1 MVNNNF
7 MQERYTLL
15 NYNQDQ
21 LTTFTNAQLDPVL
34 AGMENGRYRWLTVNQ
49 YDENSHP
56 DVEKILTFFNVD
68 LYLIDSI
75 FDQSQ
80 SREYIET
87 DTYLF
92 LRYVIPIFDLS
103 LSEYHHECGSLILT
117 EDAFIVFDQNES
129 ELISTVYE
137 KVINGSRARQH
148 GPDFL
153 FYLLLRATVVQ
164 SKQFMYVDLNDQLE
178 EAEDEVIDNPGEA
191 FVLDNILELRQRI
204 RPLYD
209 FVYQIRATIKEILEE
224 ETRLITP
231 HTHDLIDRYLEKDSQ
246 ELWEGYLLLREGV
259 ESLMD
264 IHRANVAEKTN
275 RIIHILTVVS
285 FIFLPITFI
294 SSLYGMNFAYMP
306 ELKWRYSYFV
316 VLCVMAIIVLGLI
329 YYMRR
334 KKWI

>member
-1 MVNNNF
+1 MSTQPN
-7 MQERYTLL
+7 
-15 NYNQDQ
+15 
-21 LTTFTNAQLDPVL
+21 
-34 AGMENGRYRWLTVNQ
+34 
-49 YDENSHP
+49 
-56 DVEKILTFFNVD
+56 
-68 LYLIDSI
+68 
-75 FDQSQ
+75 
-80 SREYIET
+80 
-87 DTYLF
+87 
-92 LRYVIPIFDLS
+92 YVIPIFDLTID
-103 LSEYHHECGSLILT
+103 EYHYECGSIILT
-117 EDAFIVFDQNES
+117 DDALLVFDQNES
-129 ELISTVYE
+129 SIIATVYE
-137 KVINGSRARQH
+137 KVMNGGSARQY

-153 FYLLLRATVVQ
+153 FYLLVRTAVSQ
-164 SKQFMYVDLNDQLE
+164 GKQFMYVDLNDQLE
-178 EAEDEVIDNPGEA
+178 EAEDEVIDNPGEE

-209 FVYQIRATIKEILEE
+209 FVYRIRATIKEILEE
-224 ETRLITP
+224 ETPLITP
-231 HTHDLIDRYLEKDSQ
+231 HTHDLIDRYLVKDSQ

-316 VLCVMAIIVLGLI
+316 VLVVMVMIVVGLI
-329 YYMRR
+329 IYMKR